1 MDDSRQKAA
10 PSSRATL
17 EFELHNRHHTKPP
30 QAASQRM
37 GPLLGEVH
45 MTRRAK
51 LRAAV
56 SLHAQHIPLDLFTAD
71 DLMNWMLSPELWPL
85 SMDFAGTGHGSNFTN
100 RQAVATILAEMAR
113 KGELVA
119 MGKVPNYRR
128 LLGYHPSGLVKRGR
142 TVCYALPA
150 TAARIAAD

>member
-1 MDDSRQKAA
+1 
-10 PSSRATL
+10 
-17 EFELHNRHHTKPP
+17 
-30 QAASQRM
+30 M
-37 GPLLGEVH
+37 GTLLGEVR
-45 MTRRAK
+45 MTRRAR

-56 SLHAQHIPLDLFTAD
+56 SLHVQHIPLDLFTSD
-71 DLMNWMLSPELWPL
+71 DLMNWMLSPELWPP

-100 RQAVATILAEMAR
+100 RQAVAVILAEMAR
-113 KGELVA
+113 KGELVV

-128 LLGYHPSGLVKRGR
+128 LLGYHPSGAVKRGR